1 MAAIFTPGLT
11 VTEQHIVQKTRQLPL
26 EGEVTVAVGDLVK
39 ADDVVA
45 KTSLPGKVFPVN
57 VANQLG
63 VDPGRLNGYMKKGVG
78 DRVTKDEIIAETP
91 GIMGFFKS
99 EAKAVV
105 SGTIEAVSTVT
116 GIVIVQADPIP
127 VEIDAYIDGRVVEVI
142 EGEGCVVQAMATMVQ
157 GIFGLGGETKGVIA
171 MAAYEPDDVIGP
183 EHITAD
189 HKGKVVIGGSYVT
202 IAGLKKAVEV
212 GAAALVTGGF
222 DYDEIK
228 ELLGYEVGVA
238 ITGGEELG
246 TTLIVTEGFGKI
258 GMAPATFALLKK
270 RAGDR
275 ASVNGATQIRAGVIR
290 PEIVVTD
297 DAEIPT
303 ERVAAPEPVGIAQGD
318 LIRGIRAP
326 WFGRIGTVSG
336 LPVQPI
342 QVGSETTVRVLEPS
356 PHRVPH
362 VWPEADVARDPE
374 ERPRSA
380 GQVAREL
387 DALGLT
393 DQGPRALVRELVSV
407 FPAYN
412 DAALPWALRGESFH
426 PPFLPMVLS
435 WLPAPPQ
442 HEAQGLGSW
451 SPPPAEPPWEAQA
464 KLRGAHD
471 VVDTPLDDDDDD
483 EVDTL
488 RDDEEPPEEPPPP
501 PPPKRACAATSP
513 RASRSTPLRPVA
525 AAPPATATASS
536 PTTSRFFPT

>member
-11 VTEQHIVQKTRQLPL
+11 VTENHIVQKTRQLPL
-26 EGEVTVAVGDLVK
+26 EGVVTVQVGDLVK

-78 DRVTKDEIIAETP
+78 DRVTKDELLAETP

-105 SGTIEAVSTVT
+105 SGTIEAISTVT

-157 GIFGLGGETKGVIA
+157 GIFGLGGETKGDIA
-171 MAAYEPDDVIGP
+171 MAAMSPDDVIGP
-183 EHITAD
+183 EHITPD
-189 HKGKVVIGGSYVT
+189 HEGKVVIGGAYVT

-258 GMAPATFALLKK
+258 GMAPATFALLQK
-270 RAGDR
+270 RVGDR

-303 ERVAAPEPVGIAQGD
+303 ERVAAPEPVGIAEGD

-342 QVGSETTVRVLEPS
+342 KVGSETTVRVLE
-356 PHRVPH
+356 VDFGDGDT
-362 VWPEADVARDPE
+362 ALL
-374 ERPRSA
+374 PRSN
-380 GQVAREL
+380 VERIE
-387 DALGLT
+387 
-393 DQGPRALVRELVSV
+393 R
-407 FPAYN
+407 
-412 DAALPWALRGESFH
+412 
-426 PPFLPMVLS
+426 
-435 WLPAPPQ
+435 
-442 HEAQGLGSW
+442 
-451 SPPPAEPPWEAQA
+451 
-464 KLRGAHD
+464 
-471 VVDTPLDDDDDD
+471 
-483 EVDTL
+483 
-488 RDDEEPPEEPPPP
+488 
-501 PPPKRACAATSP
+501 
-513 RASRSTPLRPVA
+513 
-525 AAPPATATASS
+525 
-536 PTTSRFFPT
+536 

>member
-342 QVGSETTVRVLEPS
+342 QVGSETTVRVLE
-356 PHRVPH
+356 VDFG
-362 VWPEADVARDPE
+362 EGDTALL
-374 ERPRSA
+374 PRSN
-380 GQVAREL
+380 VERIE
-387 DALGLT
+387 
-393 DQGPRALVRELVSV
+393 R
-407 FPAYN
+407 
-412 DAALPWALRGESFH
+412 
-426 PPFLPMVLS
+426 
-435 WLPAPPQ
+435 
-442 HEAQGLGSW
+442 
-451 SPPPAEPPWEAQA
+451 
-464 KLRGAHD
+464 
-471 VVDTPLDDDDDD
+471 
-483 EVDTL
+483 
-488 RDDEEPPEEPPPP
+488 
-501 PPPKRACAATSP
+501 
-513 RASRSTPLRPVA
+513 
-525 AAPPATATASS
+525 
-536 PTTSRFFPT
+536 